1 MKTIIDSNTGKVL
14 YATSI
19 ETELQENEIEI
30 DALLTESFVTPY
42 WDFETLSFYETATT
56 QEVNELR
63 ITEAL
68 DIDLYYTGLISDL
81 LRKHI
86 EKLSIDLIPIPQSAI
101 DERDRLRAECNQKI
115 LDLGI
120 TNFSYRQQN
129 IRL

>member
-1 MKTIIDSNTGKVL
+1 MKTIIDSNTGKVI
-14 YATSI
+14 YTTSI

-30 DALLTESFVTPY
+30 DALLTESFVNPY
-42 WDFETLSFYETATT
+42 WDFDTQIFYEQATQT
-56 QEVNELR
+56 EINDVR
-63 ITEAL
+63 IPQAL
-68 DIDLYYTGLISDL
+68 EIDLFYTTLISDL

-86 EKLSIDLIPIPQSAI
+86 EKLSIDLIPIPQAAI

-129 IRL
+129 IKL